1 MLRNEEGQKYFQ
13 ESVDEKIPAD
23 VATVLKEKLSFR
35 EKIK

>member
-23 VATVLKEKLSFR
+23 VATVLKET
-35 EKIK
+35 